1 MKLGKSGPK
10 LEKGEIRIGNFFIK
24 EETEHIKV
32 TDLNA
37 VFSLRVRKRI
47 PAGIFIAQS
56 VEAIRRGEDGHE
68 KGMGN
73 YLAVL
78 WALMS
83 TVPDME
89 FLETAYTACED
100 CMKRHPE
107 LYGLKKGEPT
117 EEEQQEAE
125 KEIKEMMDF
134 EEELKKMPEDGD
146 TQEG

>member
-1 MKLGKSGPK
+1 MKLSRSGPK

-24 EETEHIKV
+24 EESEHIKV

-37 VFSLRVRKRI
+37 VFSFRVRKGI
-47 PAGIFIAQS
+47 PVGMFIKQS
-56 VEAIRRGEDGHE
+56 VDAIRKGDEGYE
-68 KGMGN
+68 KGTGN

-83 TVPDME
+83 TIPDME
-89 FLETAYTACED
+89 FLETAYNACED

-107 LYGLKKGEPT
+107 AYGLKKGEPT

-125 KEIKEMMDF
+125 KEVKEMMEF
-134 EEELKKMPEDGD
+134 EEELKKMPEDGN